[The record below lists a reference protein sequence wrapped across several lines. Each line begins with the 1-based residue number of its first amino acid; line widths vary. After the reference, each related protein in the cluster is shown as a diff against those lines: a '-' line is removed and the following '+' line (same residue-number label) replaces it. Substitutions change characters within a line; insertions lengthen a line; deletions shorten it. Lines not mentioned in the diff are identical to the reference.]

1 MWNQL
6 ATIIKLSFVNLIM
19 ITRILTHF
27 KMEIAQVRT
36 PLSKGE
42 LQMPLSLA
50 VSSGADIEY
59 KVAYR

>member
-1 MWNQL
+1 
-6 ATIIKLSFVNLIM
+6 M